1 MDDGG
6 PILLSKRDRAM
17 AKRVLFFMILGL
29 MVALQPSC
37 RKAPPVPITILPPD
51 QVYYSDESRLTEA
64 AEMVLRNDSE
74 WQSAWGQITGLASD
88 PPAQNFRT
96 SMLLVV
102 NGGRMN
108 PGDRVQ
114 IDRLER
120 RGEEVVVLYRII
132 EDCGTL
138 RSDVFPVQ
146 VVRAER
152 QDRPMRFE
160 VQRVRAPHCR

>member
-1 MDDGG
+1 
-6 PILLSKRDRAM
+6 M
-17 AKRVLFFMILGL
+17 AKKVLFFAILGAV
-29 MVALQPSC
+29 VALQPSC
-37 RKAPPVPITILPPD
+37 RKGVPAPITILPPD
-51 QVYYSDESRLTEA
+51 QVYYSDESRLTEP
-64 AEMVLRNDSE
+64 AEMVVRNSE
-74 WQSAWGQITGLASD
+74 EWWRTWGQVTGSVSD
-88 PPAQNFRT
+88 PPAQNFRST
-96 SMLLVV
+96 MLLVV

-120 RGEEVVVLYRII
+120 RGEELVVLYRII

-152 QDRPMRFE
+152 QNRPVRFE
-160 VQRVRAPHCR
+160 SQRVKAPHCR

>member
-1 MDDGG
+1 M
-6 PILLSKRDRAM
+6 P
-17 AKRVLFFMILGL
+17 KRVLFFMILGL
-29 MVALQPSC
+29 VMALQPSC
-37 RKAPPVPITILPPD
+37 RKAPPAPITVLPPN

-64 AEMVLRNDSE
+64 AEMVVRDAGE
-74 WQSAWGQITGLASD
+74 WQRAWGQITGLASD
-88 PPAQNFRT
+88 PPSQDFRT

-114 IDRLER
+114 IDRIEP
-120 RGEEVVVLYRII
+120 RGEEWVVLYRII

-146 VVRAER
+146 VVRVER
-152 QDRPMRFE
+152 RDRAVRFE

>member
-1 MDDGG
+1 MARRALTS
-6 PILLSKRDRAM
+6 ILLGTT
-17 AKRVLFFMILGL
+17 LILQ
-29 MVALQPSC
+29 VSC
-37 RKAPPVPITILPPD
+37 GRGVPAPITILPPD

-64 AEMVLRNDSE
+64 AEMVVRSQTEWRDTWVQISGPGSE
-74 WQSAWGQITGLASD
+74 
-88 PPAQNFRT
+88 PPAESFRS

-108 PGDRVQ
+108 PGDRIQ

-120 RGEEVVVLYRII
+120 RGEELVVLYRII

-152 QDRPMRFE
+152 QNRPVRFE
-160 VQRVRAPHCR
+160 VQRVKAPHCR

>member
-1 MDDGG
+1 
-6 PILLSKRDRAM
+6 M
-17 AKRVLFFMILGL
+17 AKRVLFFVILGL
-29 MVALQPSC
+29 VVALQPSC
-37 RKAPPVPITILPPD
+37 RKGVPAPITILPPD

-64 AEMVLRNDSE
+64 AEMVVRNDAEWERSWSE
-74 WQSAWGQITGLASD
+74 ITGLATD

-96 SMLLVV
+96 TMLLVV
-102 NGGRMN
+102 NGGRLN

-114 IDRLER
+114 IDRLEH
-120 RGEEVVVLYRII
+120 RGQEIVVLYRII

-146 VVRAER
+146 VVRTER
-152 QDRPMRFE
+152 ENRPVRFE